1 MRTNEQFKQEIIK
14 RAEVYKKVKK
24 DKRKKYICFFAAVV
38 ICITALSAAVSA
50 ISNNIKTKSA
60 YENGSS
66 YSTSALAEVG
76 DTAKAD
82 SIYEGGSK
90 YSTKT
95 GVEEK
100 TENVKVGYSAEILT
114 SDTAFYTA
122 DKDLVLEI
130 YTAVNNSFEAF
141 DTEESA
147 YESVTNGEIYELSI
161 AYEGVFYKYY
171 FNGSAVKKDET
182 DWISISESAAKE
194 IKAAI
199 DKII

>member
-50 ISNNIKTKSA
+50 ISNNIKTKST

-82 SIYEGGSK
+82 SIYEGASK
-90 YSTKT
+90 SSP
-95 GVEEK
+95 K
-100 TENVKVGYSAEILT
+100 TENITVESFAEILT

-130 YTAVNNSFEAF
+130 YTAVNNSFEAS